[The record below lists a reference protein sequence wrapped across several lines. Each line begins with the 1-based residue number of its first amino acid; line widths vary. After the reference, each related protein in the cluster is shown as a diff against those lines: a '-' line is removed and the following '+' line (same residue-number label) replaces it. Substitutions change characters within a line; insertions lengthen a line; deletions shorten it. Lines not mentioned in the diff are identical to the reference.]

1 MGLGTESREEFYSY
15 ELAHAAHK
23 MVSEVVP
30 VQPGQQVVITA
41 DTASD
46 ARVVEATAQ
55 ATYTVGGIPTV
66 IWYQTLPNPCMDPPA
81 PVANALLKAD
91 VWIEYA
97 TAYAL
102 YSPAYF
108 AAIEAGCRY
117 LAVTG
122 MDVDMMVRTIG
133 RVNYPAIEKMKYL
146 LYEISQKADTIR
158 VTSSVGTDLTM
169 KIDKA
174 GDPFFAPPPSEG
186 GYPIMLGG
194 QSGFMAYHDSF
205 EGTLVFDGC
214 IWPPAEIDIL
224 RSPVTLRI
232 QAGHISSIEGAHEA
246 TLFKRWLDS
255 FNDPL
260 MHMMDHACYGFS
272 PGVTK
277 PTGRIVED
285 ERIFGCMQF
294 GIGPSSKGAPSH
306 TDGVVLNPSV
316 WTDDEQLEEEGHYV
330 HPELIKLC
338 RELQV
343 PGYGC

>member
-1 MGLGTESREEFYSY
+1 MGLGTESRAEFYSY

-23 MVSEVVP
+23 LVTEVVP

-55 ATYTVGGIPTV
+55 STYNAGGIPTV
-66 IWYQTLPNPCMDPPA
+66 IWYQTLPRPCMDPPA

-97 TAYAL
+97 TAYSL

-108 AAIEAGCRY
+108 AAIQAGCRY

-133 RVNYPAIEKMKYL
+133 RVNYPALEQMKRR
-146 LYEISQKADTIR
+146 LYDISQAAETIH
-158 VTSSVGTDLTM
+158 VTSPAGTDLTM

-194 QSGFMAYHDSF
+194 QSGFMAFHDSF

-214 IWPPAEIDIL
+214 VWPPADIGVL

-232 QAGHISSIEGAHEA
+232 RAGQIEGIEGAHEA
-246 TLFKRWLDS
+246 ALFKRWLEGFD
-255 FNDPL
+255 DPRML
-260 MHMMDHACYGFS
+260 MMDHACYGFN

-277 PTGRIVED
+277 PTGRILED
-285 ERIFGCMQF
+285 ERVFGCMQF
-294 GIGPSSKGAPSH
+294 GIGPSGKGAPSH
-306 TDGVVLNPSV
+306 TDGVALNPSV
-316 WTDDEQLEEEGHYV
+316 WVDEAQLEQEGRYV
-330 HPELIKLC
+330 HPQLVELC
-338 RELQV
+338 RELGV
-343 PGYGC
+343 PGY